1 MLSQRRRWHAWPVV
15 FLSMGLAAMLIA
27 MSGLMTLHPT
37 PQDFGSLRSTAG
49 ATLADRAVPPR
60 SIAASSA
67 PASSAGDRPVPARPV
82 SIAIAALQVQ
92 APTEQVRTTDGTLG
106 VPDNPSHV
114 GWWIGSALPGA
125 ASGTVVIDGH
135 VDSAVAGPGAL
146 FHIADLRT
154 GDQIAVTTERDQQVH
169 YAVEA
174 RRVLSKDNPLPA
186 EFFANTGPPRLV
198 LISCGGPFD
207 RQTLSY
213 EDNIV
218 VVARLVLGN

>member
-1 MLSQRRRWHAWPVV
+1 
-15 FLSMGLAAMLIA
+15 MLIA
-27 MSGLMTLHPT
+27 LLGLMNLHRT
-37 PQDFGSLRSTAG
+37 PEDFGSLRYTAS
-49 ATLADRAVPPR
+49 APLADRSVPPQ
-60 SIAASSA
+60 SIAASSTST
-67 PASSAGDRPVPARPV
+67 ASAVDRLVPSLPV

-92 APTEQVRTTDGTLG
+92 SPTEQVRTTNGSLG
-106 VPDNPSHV
+106 VPDDPNHV

-135 VDSAVAGPGAL
+135 VDSAVSGPGAL

-154 GDQIAVTTERDQQVH
+154 GDQIVVRTAREQYVH

-174 RRVLSKDNPLPA
+174 RRVLSKDDPLPA
-186 EFFANTGPPRLV
+186 EFFATTGPPRLV

-207 RQTLSY
+207 RHTLSY

-218 VVARLVLGN
+218 VIAGLVP